1 MAARSDRPRQHARC
15 VHRPSQAEAR
25 VPDRSA
31 RDRHGARSRLLAE
44 MKLPRLGVRSRLLV
58 AIVAAVTMALVV
70 AVVAFSFLLGQRL
83 SASATS
89 LARAQAE
96 AEAASLEIRDGALVT
111 PERPDARKAGSQVW
125 VFAGARALEAPRVS
139 QEIDQAARS
148 LANGAERSL
157 DIREQTRLYA
167 VPVVQNDVR
176 YGTVVSAVSLDPYE
190 ETGRAALIG
199 ALALA
204 ALVLAA
210 VTVLSRWMLG
220 RALLPVSRM
229 TEDAATWSEHDL

>member
-1 MAARSDRPRQHARC
+1 
-15 VHRPSQAEAR
+15 
-25 VPDRSA
+25 
-31 RDRHGARSRLLAE
+31 

-83 SASATS
+83 SVSATS

-148 LANGAERSL
+148 LANGADRTSPPSRDARGRPGPRSSGGRGACRRPRPSETVSRRAVRLPSQTGPAASSRRPCGPRSPACESGQAGESCSLRASAVILVPVAARGVSAKRRSL
-157 DIREQTRLYA
+157 APRER
-167 VPVVQNDVR
+167 
-176 YGTVVSAVSLDPYE
+176 
-190 ETGRAALIG
+190 
-199 ALALA
+199 
-204 ALVLAA
+204 
-210 VTVLSRWMLG
+210 
-220 RALLPVSRM
+220 
-229 TEDAATWSEHDL
+229 